1 MPGAPFG
8 AEGTAMT
15 DASTSPQLLNLLN
28 QALARELQ
36 VSIQYMLQ
44 HAVAAGRFA
53 DATGAALS
61 PRLGK
66 FVASDA
72 MVYFPGWTLKKIA
85 IAEMRHAEAIAERLT
100 KLKEEPTTM
109 PDAVILGATPT
120 EMLELDREQERGAI
134 ALYEQIIDVSQQER
148 DDVTLGLFQ
157 RILGDE
163 RKHHRVFAEL
173 LESEGSVRG

>member
-1 MPGAPFG
+1 MLGAPFG

-61 PRLGK
+61 PRLAK
-66 FVASDA
+66 FVSSDA

-100 KLKEEPTTM
+100 RLREEPTTM

-120 EMLELDREQERGAI
+120 AMLELDQEQERGAI
-134 ALYEQIIDVSQQER
+134 ALYERIIEACQRER
-148 DDVTLGLFQ
+148 DVVTLGLFQ

-163 RKHHRVFAEL
+163 RKHHRVFTDL
-173 LESEGSVRG
+173 LAKEGAARG